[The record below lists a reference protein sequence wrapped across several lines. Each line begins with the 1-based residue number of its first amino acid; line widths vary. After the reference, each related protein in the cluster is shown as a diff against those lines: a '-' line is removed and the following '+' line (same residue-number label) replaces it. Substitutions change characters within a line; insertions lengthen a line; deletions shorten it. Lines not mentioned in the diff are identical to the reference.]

1 MGITIKE
8 LSEISG
14 YSCATI
20 SRVLSNKGNVKD
32 ETREAIEKLLIEHNY
47 RTNVMEIRS
56 SESKKK
62 TIMIIIGD
70 LDNYYYTEL
79 LKVIKNDALDRGYT
93 SLIAFTDNSIKEE
106 EAFVNMAIKEHYAGL
121 IFINVRGGKEL
132 GELLK
137 KSEIPVVF
145 LNRNI
150 RFSDFDSV
158 TSDNYQGGYMIT
170 SYLIEMG
177 HKKIGHIMGHT
188 YSLTAQERRRG
199 YEDAMNDNH
208 LCVTNNSVF
217 LGELNYESGYIYGEY
232 LIKRG
237 LDYSAVFCGNDLMAI
252 GFVDALRDAGVKI
265 PEDISVVCY
274 DDTFFSEKHGLTVVG
289 AEAEKLGKKAVNLL
303 IAKIEDGASEG
314 GSVVFKPKIIKRKS
328 VKRI

>member
-79 LKVIKNDALDRGYT
+79 IKIIKKDALDKGYT

-106 EAFVNMAIKEHYAGL
+106 EEFVNMAIKERYAGL

-132 GELLK
+132 GNLLK

-177 HKKIGHIMGHT
+177 HKKIGHIMGHI
-188 YSLTAQERRRG
+188 YSSTAQERRRG
-199 YEDAMNDNH
+199 YEDAMNDSN

-217 LGELNYESGYIYGEY
+217 LGGLNYESGYTYGED
-232 LIKRG
+232 LVKRG